1 MNSLQRQGS
10 ARGGSSSREFSRP
23 PLWIRAI
30 APAELFVI
38 SFLVLIAFG
47 TLMLKFFPGLYRGEG
62 LGWTDA
68 VFTSTSAVCVTGLIV
83 VDTATYF
90 TPLGQAV
97 ILMLIQLGGLGM
109 LVLTSVMISAL
120 GGRPSLQTEK
130 LATGSHHMIA
140 LVPARQLILDIVRF
154 TFAIEALGAL
164 ALYFIWIPRYG
175 LLGAMWPA
183 IFHSVS
189 AFCNAGFST
198 NTESLMNLQ
207 SSPMTIIIISF
218 LIIAGGLGFITMEEI
233 KLQFTRRKKF
243 VRRMSV
249 HSRLVLVTS
258 GVLIFGGWIL
268 FAIFEWRGVLNEM
281 TVIDKL
287 SNSFFMSVT
296 PRTAGF
302 NSIDY
307 SLASD
312 STNFLTIIL
321 MTIGGSPGSTAG
333 GMKTTT
339 FALLGLLAWSRLRS
353 HPSVTFAHRS
363 IPSETIQRATGLFVI
378 STGVIVFSIFLIEF
392 IGDSLG
398 AEPQFLTR
406 IFETISAFNT
416 VGLSMGLTPDL
427 TTPARWLMIVL
438 MFAGRTGPLSIAA
451 ALIVRLSIKGK
462 YRLAYEDVVVG

>member
-1 MNSLQRQGS
+1 MKQKPGT
-10 ARGGSSSREFSRP
+10 GGVRWKNTSRRLPQS
-23 PLWIRAI
+23 PLWKRGL

-38 SFLVLIAFG
+38 SFLALITVGALILRFC
-47 TLMLKFFPGLYRGEG
+47 PGLYRGEG
-62 LGWTDA
+62 LNWTDS
-68 VFTSTSAVCVTGLIV
+68 VFTATSAVCVTGLIV

-97 ILMLIQLGGLGM
+97 LLLLIQLGGLGM
-109 LVLTSVMISAL
+109 LVLTSVMITAL
-120 GGRPSLQTEK
+120 GGRPSLQTER

-140 LVPARQLILDIVRF
+140 LIPARQLIYDIVRF
-154 TFAIEALGAL
+154 TFIIEALGAI
-164 ALYFIWIPRYG
+164 ALYLVWIPRYG
-175 LLGAMWPA
+175 MLGAIWPA
-183 IFHSVS
+183 VFHSIS

-207 SSPMTIIIISF
+207 NSPMTIFIISM

-233 KLQFTRRKKF
+233 QNRFLSRKKSTRRI
-243 VRRMSV
+243 SV

-258 GVLIFGGWIL
+258 GILIVGGWIL

-281 TVIDKL
+281 TMFNRL
-287 SNSFFMSVT
+287 TNSFFMSVT

-353 HPSVTFAHRS
+353 HPTVTFANRS

-378 STGVIVFSIFLIEF
+378 STGSIVLSVFLIEM

-406 IFETISAFNT
+406 LFETVSAFNT

-427 TTPARWLMIVL
+427 TTPSRWLLIILMI
-438 MFAGRTGPLSIAA
+438 AGRTGPLSIAA